1 VIRWMAV
8 AQHLHSRSN
17 NFPATTIAM
26 ASLLTLPLELLV
38 AVSSHLTTPDLG
50 ALRLT
55 CKQTEKSL
63 YEWFSREFFTKKQFM
78 LTSGSLQAL
87 VDIAKH
93 KGFSQKLTHVIIA
106 TNVYTEIPLRFRDNE
121 AAARYL
127 QGFQDQ
133 KTLINMGID
142 REMLTEAFANLANL
156 QTVGIRDFN
165 NHERARDGINWTSYG
180 APTVYKETGIELQ
193 FSTRDGYAPQ
203 HFKDYLARL
212 FQNIIYA
219 LGKAGRNPPE
229 LEVLLRRDALPD
241 GAFHVPEFIH
251 PHVESVLA
259 GFTKLLL
266 RVDTKVDHMYTHTN
280 GTLSDFE
287 SARLLRRFLGHT
299 SNLEHLRLNLLKYQL
314 NENQQ
319 FLQWLSSP
327 AAPVL
332 TTIDSFS
339 EPPPISLDRL
349 TTLEL
354 GQFTARWSVIISV
367 ILKFEPTLRH
377 LELWKITLSDAQ
389 AVPSHDPRPNM
400 WKHFF
405 TRLSKLKNLQ
415 LDHLKVGML
424 SQDLTHVQFKNPLSD
439 DAPGLKVK
447 QHTGLK
453 MDAFL
458 KELIDNVFVQWPVDV
473 DFPTDSDEDEDEEM
487 EDDYDDDA
495 DENDEEDDSEDD

>member
-1 VIRWMAV
+1 MAV
-8 AQHLHSRSN
+8 AQHLQLSSTDS
-17 NFPATTIAM
+17 FATTIIM

-63 YEWFSREFFTKKQFM
+63 YEWFSKEFFTKKQFM
-78 LTSGSLQAL
+78 LTSRSLQAL
-87 VDIAKH
+87 VDISKH
-93 KGFSQKLTHVIIA
+93 KGFSQKLTHVIVA

-121 AAARYL
+121 AAACYL

-133 KTLINMGID
+133 KTLINTGID
-142 REMLTEAFANLANL
+142 REMLTEAFENLKNL

-193 FSTRDGYAPQ
+193 FTTHDGYAPQ

-219 LGKAGRNPPE
+219 LGRAGRRPPD
-229 LEVLLRRDALPD
+229 LEVLLRRDALTD
-241 GAFHVPEFIH
+241 GAFDVPEFLYS
-251 PHVESVLA
+251 HVESVLT

-266 RVDTKVDHMYTHTN
+266 RTDTKVDHMHTNTN
-280 GTLSDFE
+280 GTVSDVQ

-299 SNLEHLRLNLLKYQL
+299 SNLEHLRLNLLKYRFE
-314 NENQQ
+314 ENQQ
-319 FLQWLSSP
+319 FLHWLSSP

-332 TTIDSFS
+332 TTTDSFF
-339 EPPPISLDRL
+339 EPPPISLDHL

-367 ILKFEPTLRH
+367 ILKFQSTLRH

-389 AVPSHDPRPNM
+389 AVPSHDPRPNL

-447 QHTGLK
+447 QHMGLK

-458 KELIDNVFVQWPVDV
+458 KELIDDVFVQWPVDV
-473 DFPTDSDEDEDEEM
+473 DVPTDSDEDEDEEM
-487 EDDYDDDA
+487 EDDDDDDDA
-495 DENDEEDDSEDD
+495 DEDHEEDDSDDD